1 MKTKRILIT
10 LSLRVGLN
18 EMGFESS
25 LTRQQILIDNPK
37 LNLLTIRE
45 FCMMTKEELLLEDN
59 MTEDKLSAIERLL
72 MEYSLRLGMSDA
84 ELEEY
89 LNQYY
94 LEHPIEKEVYDMCNQ
109 IRATPPNMY
118 VFDENKYR
126 EDLYR
131 ELHSS
136 PMGGNRLNDL
146 GWQRYHSV
154 REAYLGQPWYVK
166 CFCSRLARMKRA
178 FKDAFVIHELFCQLS
193 TEDSIDAER
202 WYFEHKEVKSTL

>member
-1 MKTKRILIT
+1 MKKKRILIT

-25 LTRQQILIDNPK
+25 LTRQQISIDNPK

-72 MEYSLRLGMSDA
+72 TEYSLRLGMSDA

-94 LEHPIEKEVYDMCNQ
+94 LEHPIEKEAYDMCNQ